1 MQFYKNPCMLLNS
14 LLLVCLIASAQYA
27 TISEI
32 FNALV
37 CLESSIKAKSK
48 VDRDS
53 SLTDQIVYQPNG
65 STVSIVGL
73 SKVSRIFSVP
83 ITGIIFA
90 SDFGLNLPLMES
102 LVMLY

>member
-1 MQFYKNPCMLLNS
+1 MLLNS

-48 VDRDS
+48 VDRDN

-65 STVSIVGL
+65 STL
-73 SKVSRIFSVP
+73 
-83 ITGIIFA
+83 T
-90 SDFGLNLPLMES
+90 M
-102 LVMLY
+102 LVYQKSQGYSAFR